1 MIIYLRKATAMLPE
15 NESADIVLD
24 DPASGTI
31 ELSAPA
37 HVSAKKPPPNPVTVI
52 LAVGATWFIWG
63 STFLAIRYAV
73 ETIPPLYAA
82 GFRHLLAGSFMLA
95 WCASKKLR
103 PTRAQLRESFILG
116 FFFFVGGHGLLHWAE
131 VSVPSG
137 ASALLIA
144 TEPILVFLLSDL
156 FDKKWRM
163 NAWLAGGVTIGLLG
177 VALLLG
183 KGEFSGPHMRTGV
196 LAILVSALSW
206 SVGIVYSRRSKLSGS
221 PLLVAALAPL
231 AGSFML
237 LIIATVA
244 GEARGFSFAA
254 VTPRSW
260 VSLAYMI
267 VFGSIITF
275 TAYVW
280 LLEHFSPTL
289 VATHTYINPVIAVL
303 LGWVVGDEKVTVNL
317 AIAAALVIG
326 AVILVQRGTALLRHS

>member
-1 MIIYLRKATAMLPE
+1 MPPE
-15 NESADIVLD
+15 NESADLVID
-24 DPASGTI
+24 DPASGTL

-37 HVSAKKPPPNPVTVI
+37 RSSATKPAPNPVTVI

-82 GFRHLLAGSFMLA
+82 GIRHLLAGSFMLA
-95 WCASKKLR
+95 WCAAKKLR
-103 PTRAQLRESFILG
+103 PTGAQLRESLILG
-116 FFFFVGGHGLLHWAE
+116 FFFFVGGHGLIHWAE
-131 VSVPSG
+131 VWVPSG

-144 TEPILVFLLSDL
+144 TEPILVFLLADL
-156 FDKKWRM
+156 VDKKWRL

-183 KGEFSGPHMRTGV
+183 KDELSGHHMRTGA
-196 LAILVSALSW
+196 LLILVSALSW
-206 SVGIVYSRRSKLSGS
+206 SIGIVYSRRSKLSGS
-221 PLLVAALAPL
+221 PFLVAALAPL

-237 LIIATVA
+237 LIIGTIA
-244 GEARGFSFAA
+244 GEARGFSFAS

-260 VSLAYMI
+260 LSLAYLI

-275 TAYVW
+275 TAYAW

-303 LGWVVGDEKVTVNL
+303 LGWLVGDEKLTLNL